1 MGVPCGLHRKG
12 KTMSIRFTATS
23 VLFNGEEKANASKA
37 DVATLIKAW
46 LKSGA

>member
-1 MGVPCGLHRKG
+1 
-12 KTMSIRFTATS
+12 MSIRFTTTS